1 MLNKRTSAVDRVIIN
16 SLSIVSTFEVG
27 DSSQIQ
33 AFSRAIALQRER
45 QTFFSNEIKFSDFD
59 IFTETIP
66 VEPIFEN
73 VSFETN
79 SVHPIIKVGFL
90 DITGVSTS
98 SIIHIGNTK
107 NINMESRIKH
117 IRHLHPRNWVTLLV
131 KEHKILIGI

>member
-117 IRHLHPRNWVTLLV
+117 IRHLHPRN
-131 KEHKILIGI
+131 